1 MTLPESQKP
10 LKRMKEVDSKIEY
23 QYNIMRIQMRNV
35 NDKREVLKRMRDLI
49 KKLND
54 TMIVQQRID
63 LETQLLNDYNYLISK
78 TR

>member
-1 MTLPESQKP
+1 MTLPDSKKP
-10 LKRMKEVDSKIEY
+10 LKRMKEVDSKIES
-23 QYNIMRIQMRNV
+23 QYNIVRIQMRNV
-35 NDKREVLKRMRDLI
+35 NDKRAVLKRMRDLI